1 MKGCDEM
8 LRGCGQPVPVGF
20 ISVPSG
26 ISGSWEC
33 PQLLGQVTRSGQ
45 ARSCSKLVL
54 ENTSKIETHKCF
66 GGEEERRIF
75 FFFLMPAG
83 ALSFTEEEEEA
94 KEEGGRRWFPLRRGG
109 GWKVAEETIGFP
121 GMM

>member
-45 ARSCSKLVL
+45 ARSCSKLVV

-75 FFFLMPAG
+75 FFFKCQLAPC
-83 ALSFTEEEEEA
+83 LSQKRRRRQKRREGGGDSPLGEEEDG
-94 KEEGGRRWFPLRRGG
+94 KLLRKPL
-109 GWKVAEETIGFP
+109 GFLA
-121 GMM
+121 